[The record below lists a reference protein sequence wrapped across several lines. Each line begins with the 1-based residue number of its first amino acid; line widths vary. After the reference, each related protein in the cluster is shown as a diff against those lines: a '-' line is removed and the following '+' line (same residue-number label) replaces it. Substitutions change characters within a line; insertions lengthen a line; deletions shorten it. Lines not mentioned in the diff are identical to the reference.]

1 MQDTTTTQKTFD
13 QRQEVLVQQEVTQ
26 EVICA
31 RVIEFRGTDLEAV
44 IASVTIAF
52 KSGVFQD
59 LPDSFTVRVCGGELS
74 PASHRLY
81 LARP

>member
-1 MQDTTTTQKTFD
+1 MMQDATTQKTID
-13 QRQEVLVQQEVTQ
+13 QGQEVLVQQEVTR
-26 EVICA
+26 EVICS
-31 RVIEFRGTDLEAV
+31 RVVEFRGTDLKAV

-52 KSGVFQD
+52 ESGVFQD

-81 LARP
+81 SARP